1 MRASMGRKRME
12 LMQLEAEGTKKKEEL
27 RTLELEELRWM
38 SIQNSTQLEQM
49 ALEETRVEKQAIAVD
64 ILGRLTCYLTG
75 ATEFKSVDVRD
86 RQELLTEGRIAMDQP
101 RGEAPVLE
109 DLEGLEESRRKL
121 VRDTQA

>member
-1 MRASMGRKRME
+1 
-12 LMQLEAEGTKKKEEL
+12 MQLEAEGTKNKEEL

-38 SIQNSTQLEQM
+38 GIQNSTQLEQM

-86 RQELLTEGRIAMDQP
+86 RQELLTEGRIAMDQQ
-101 RGEAPVLE
+101 GAKL
-109 DLEGLEESRRKL
+109 LCRKI
-121 VRDTQA
+121 